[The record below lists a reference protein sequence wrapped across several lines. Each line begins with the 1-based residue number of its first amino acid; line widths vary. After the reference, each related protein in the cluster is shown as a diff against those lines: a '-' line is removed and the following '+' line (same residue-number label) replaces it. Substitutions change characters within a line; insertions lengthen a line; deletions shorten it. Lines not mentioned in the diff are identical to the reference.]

1 MPSDP
6 RLAARFAGMSP
17 YLFRDLL
24 IGHAR
29 LTRGQAAPLLDA
41 TREAPNWQQ
50 RDVQLAWH
58 VLGLYC
64 DYVYGVVGD
73 PGNVRLIPKSAPVDH
88 AAAFSRFADGL
99 MDLRESLAIGT
110 DFLSEL
116 WPYLAQ
122 KVLVGRSESDIIDA
136 FTQAMSGGAY
146 PSPATLD
153 FAAPIVTRYLAG
165 KLFRGDTALAG
176 EFAVHLTA
184 GTSAGW
190 VQVAQTLAANRL
202 LLPGDKVALV
212 LPTYQPLAE
221 LFARQLGCEIVGL
234 AGDVAQGF
242 EPSSEELARLSDPA
256 VKLLALMSPSDPAS
270 LSTAPETLARLE
282 PLLRRRPDLLV
293 MADYSG
299 ANLLASP
306 KLTALQRWPRQT
318 IGLYGFAHDFGLA
331 GARLGA
337 VLVHR
342 DCIADELLAGLP
354 ATTQAEVGSR
364 YAGRLVQPTTAK
376 FEARL
381 AEESAGVA
389 FGHVAGLAPALQVL
403 LCLCA
408 SYEAITEPVGATY
421 HEWVRQELGRRRV
434 ALYRGLELLPPDLG
448 PAAANHC
455 LLLDLQDVALALDPT
470 LAIGLEGTDVWAAL
484 FHLAHATGVIVMPAL
499 PCGAGLW
506 SVRIPLVGLGESDC
520 LATGK
525 AIRSCLYALGTNT
538 PCPDCEQLHRL
549 NGSAS

>member
-1 MPSDP
+1 MPSNP

-17 YLFRDLL
+17 YLFRDVL

-29 LTRGQAAPLLDA
+29 LTRGQDAPLLDA

-73 PGNVRLIPKSAPVDH
+73 PGNVRLLPRAAPLDH
-88 AAAFSRFADGL
+88 TAAFGRFADGL
-99 MDLRESLAIGT
+99 MDLRESLAVGI

-122 KVLVGRSESDIIDA
+122 KVLPDRTESEIIDA
-136 FTQAMSGGAY
+136 FTQAMSGGIY
-146 PSPATLD
+146 PSPPTLE
-153 FAAPIVTRYLAG
+153 FVTPIVRRYLAG
-165 KLFRGDTALAG
+165 KLFRGDTSLAD
-176 EFAVHLTA
+176 EFSVHLTA
-184 GTSAGW
+184 GASAGW
-190 VQVAQTLAANRL
+190 VQIAQTLTANHL
-202 LLPGDKVALV
+202 LTPGDKVALF

-234 AGDVAQGF
+234 VSDPGG
-242 EPSSEELARLSDPA
+242 SSAPDAEDLAKLSDPA
-256 VKLLALMSPSDPAS
+256 VKLLAFMSPNDPTSVAM
-270 LSTAPETLARLE
+270 APETLARLE
-282 PLLRRRPDLLV
+282 PLVRSRPDLLV
-293 MADYSG
+293 VADYSG
-299 ANLLASP
+299 ANLLSSP
-306 KLTALQRWPRQT
+306 RLTALQRWPRQT

-337 VLVHR
+337 VVIHR
-342 DCIADELLAGLP
+342 ECAADRLLANLP
-354 ATTQAEVGSR
+354 AETQARVSAR
-364 YAGRLVQPTTAK
+364 YAGRLVQPTTAS
-376 FEARL
+376 FQARL
-381 AEESAGVA
+381 TEESAGVA
-389 FGHVAGLAPALQVL
+389 FGHLAGLAPALQVL

-408 SYEAITEPVGATY
+408 SYEAIAEPAGATY
-421 HEWVRQELGRRRV
+421 HEWVRQELSRRRA
-434 ALYRGLELLPPDLG
+434 ALYRGLGGSPPDLG

-455 LLLDLQDVALALDPT
+455 VLLDLQTLALGVDPA
-470 LAIGLEGTDVWAAL
+470 LAIGLEHTDIWTAL
-484 FHLAHATGVIVMPAL
+484 LHLAHATGVIVMPAL

-525 AIRSCLYALGTNT
+525 AIRSCLQALGTDT
-538 PCPDCEQLHRL
+538 PCPACDDLNRL
-549 NGSAS
+549 GASED